1 MEHNRKIKILSIV
14 ALVLA
19 ISAMTLGFAAFS
31 TTLNISSSA
40 SVTPNSGDFSV
51 KFSTSQ
57 NSLVVAAVA
66 PSSKST
72 GASATNGTINNE
84 AIPTLTNLSATFSKP
99 GDYVEYTVYA
109 RNEGQYTAYLN
120 NINFLGSKSCTASAG
135 TTESLVQS
143 ACESI
148 NVKATI
154 GETTYTETT
163 PISNHTLASNT
174 GESLKVR
181 LEYDENGTA
190 ADGSFSI
197 TFPNI
202 ALVYSTVNDSLIQP
216 TLPKVTSIVSGD
228 INTIGSEVAI
238 GDEHFYV
245 YKDAGDDVLLL
256 AKYNLYVGNKS
267 DDDNGVVKLSN
278 PTGIQSSKA
287 IGYFYG
293 YSTEDPIIGVTPF
306 SSDEQKGTNYSDY
319 SGSIVEGY
327 VNTYKTYIEGQ
338 GVVVKEAR
346 LPLHS
351 ELTVA
356 PYNCEEWGSCNT
368 DKTFIYSTSYW
379 SGSVIDTLNVW
390 RVRSD
395 GDFSNSI
402 YFYDDGFGVRPVIKV
417 SKSEF

>member
-143 ACESI
+143 VCESI

-256 AKYNLYVGNKS
+256 AKYNLYVGNKY

-287 IGYFYG
+287 IGYFDG

-306 SSDEQKGTNYSDY
+306 SSDEQKGTNCSDY

-356 PYNCEEWGSCNT
+356 PYNCEKRGSCKT

-379 SGSVIDTLNVW
+379 SGSGNDAIHVW
-390 RVRSD
+390 RVVST
-395 GDFSNSI
+395 GDF
-402 YFYDDGFGVRPVIKV
+402 YFGSYNIVYNFGVRPVIKV